1 VGVGVGV
8 LVRVRVAV
16 GVCVAV
22 GVELGMGVDVK
33 VRVIVGVLV
42 GDDVGVALGDRKAR
56 MKEWFAALASCKIM
70 RRPSAASRRVV
81 AMTMLSL
88 RLARIQVII

>member
-8 LVRVRVAV
+8 LVRVRVTV
-16 GVCVAV
+16 GVCVVV
-22 GVELGMGVDVK
+22 GVEMGIGVDVE

-42 GDDVGVALGDRKAR
+42 GDDVGVALGDRKAS
-56 MKEWFAALASCKIM
+56 MNGWFGVLASCKIM

-81 AMTMLSL
+81 AMTVLNL
-88 RLARIQVII
+88 RLARIQVFI